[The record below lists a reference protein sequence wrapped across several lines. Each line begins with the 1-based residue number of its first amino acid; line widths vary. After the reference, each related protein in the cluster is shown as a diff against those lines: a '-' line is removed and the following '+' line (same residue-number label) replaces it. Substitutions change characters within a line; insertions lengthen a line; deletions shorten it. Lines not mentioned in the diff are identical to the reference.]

1 MMRIMSTSPKDRTA
15 QAPAE
20 SAPGGT
26 ATTRVLIIED
36 NQNLAFGLSRSLEA
50 EGFSVTIAEDGPE
63 GLAAARETT
72 PDLILLDLML
82 PGIDGYTVLRTL
94 RDEGVGVPVLILTA
108 RGEEADKVF
117 GFRLGAD
124 DYVTKPFG
132 LAELLER
139 VKALLRRSSARRGGS
154 DGQAAAAAPAERFGD
169 VAVHTAS
176 RTVTKNGSQIALTP
190 KEFDL
195 LVALLRRNGAVAGRF
210 ELLKEVWGHQTEV
223 MTRTVD
229 IHVAELRRKLEDD
242 PSAPKHILTVWK
254 AGYRLDRG

>member
-1 MMRIMSTSPKDRTA
+1 MMRIMAISPKDRAA

-20 SAPGGT
+20 SALGGT

-50 EGFSVTIAEDGPE
+50 EGFAVTIAEDGPE
-63 GLAAARETT
+63 GLAAARESP

-154 DGQAAAAAPAERFGD
+154 DGQAATAPAERFGD

-176 RTVTKNGSQIALTP
+176 RTVTKNGAQVALTP

-254 AGYRLDRG
+254 AGYRLDRA